1 MTTMKTAPLR
11 SRLGWAF
18 CFAYIAIAIA
28 PAAASPL
35 TKSREVWL
43 RFHEAELCQ
52 GVDAVFAFSEKGI
65 EIWSVV
71 EEEKSYQKLLDLL
84 APLRASQQVSLY
96 ATRPVP
102 EKKSPED
109 RDPPPS
115 LWNNMEIRGYFQ
127 DLRDPGQGGVSVR
140 PKTPGDPDFLVKQ
153 RIMMF
158 ATQTLE
164 LDRKMKRYTADLTEL
179 SEVAFGMEFDAELR
193 RRAAATCL
201 GHTQGI
207 RKVAERLTDN
217 LILALPKGSKR
228 LSERAE
234 RSNRS
239 SAGPPDQSIISLASA
254 TRSIARRI
262 YRFIHPEKHTVGL
275 VDLREPSLL
284 ESLKTL
290 RIMTEDFQH
299 SAQKKR

>member
-1 MTTMKTAPLR
+1 MTTR
-11 SRLGWAF
+11 YFGF
-18 CFAYIAIAIA
+18 IAIAIIVLSP

-71 EEEKSYQKLLDLL
+71 EEEKSYQKLLELL

-115 LWNNMEIRGYFQ
+115 LWNNMEIRSYFQ
-127 DLRDPGQGGVSVR
+127 DLRDTGQGGVTVR

-158 ATQTLE
+158 AVQTLE
-164 LDRKMKRYTADLTEL
+164 LDRKMKRYTADLTEI
-179 SEVAFGMEFDAELR
+179 SEVAFGAEFEPGLR
-193 RRAAATCL
+193 RRAADTCL
-201 GHTQGI
+201 AHTQGI
-207 RKVAERLTDN
+207 RRVAEKLTEN
-217 LILALPKGSKR
+217 LILALPKGSKK

-234 RSNRS
+234 RSKRS
-239 SAGPPDQSIISLASA
+239 PVGPPDQSMISLASA

-284 ESLKTL
+284 ESLKSL
-290 RIMTEDFQH
+290 RTMTEDFQNA
-299 SAQKKR
+299 AQKARARE